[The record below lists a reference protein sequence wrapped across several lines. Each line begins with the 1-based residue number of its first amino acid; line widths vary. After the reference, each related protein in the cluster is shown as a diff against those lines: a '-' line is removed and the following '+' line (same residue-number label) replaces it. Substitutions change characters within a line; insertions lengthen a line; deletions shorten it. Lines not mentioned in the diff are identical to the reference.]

1 MYANILYGKN
11 TANFVVYKPSCCIFT
26 SRHFA
31 FELSVCFT
39 CRHFAFEL
47 PLCFTCH
54 HFAFELPLCFTCR
67 HFAFELPL
75 CFTCRYF
82 AFELALCF
90 TCHYFVFELPVC
102 FTSRQSI
109 YILHRYRYLMNIWTL
124 TFCILQASLLFHN
137 HANAAK
143 LLMRCRNVAFK
154 KCFLLNF
161 QYRDIAFQN
170 LIAASYS

>member
-82 AFELALCF
+82 AFELPLCF

-109 YILHRYRYLMNIWTL
+109 YILHRYRYLMNNWTFERWHFAFYKPAYYF
-124 TFCILQASLLFHN
+124 TIM
-137 HANAAK
+137 
-143 LLMRCRNVAFK
+143 LMRLSCSWDAVMLHLKNVF
-154 KCFLLNF
+154 C
-161 QYRDIAFQN
+161 
-170 LIAASYS
+170 